1 MIIEKSSDEMYRIAA
16 NWISPDEERILHI
29 LCGRGEFAQLLRVS
43 ESTVRNYIR
52 KGYIKAIKF
61 GTERRATVRIPKS
74 EIESLYDINSPKEEE

>member
-1 MIIEKSSDEMYRIAA
+1 MSQEFYTVA
-16 NWISPDEERILHI
+16 
-29 LCGRGEFAQLLRVS
+29 EFAQLLRVS

-61 GTERRATVRIPKS
+61 ETERRATVRIPKS

>member
-1 MIIEKSSDEMYRIAA
+1 MSQEFYTVA
-16 NWISPDEERILHI
+16 
-29 LCGRGEFAQLLRVS
+29 EFAQLLRVS

-74 EIESLYDINSPKEEE
+74 EIEALYHINSDNDKKEDE